1 MPIRKKSLM
10 LNALFCILLL
20 CSCGTK
26 EEYDFYYPIKDSEY
40 LNIDDLSQLPLD
52 DPNYREVSDNLKHF
66 SGMIIKLRYNNKG
79 QFPEYMNKYI
89 SEETLN
95 KFKPTDDDAL
105 LDRND
110 VYVYFDSQIFDI
122 KHNFERGIVS
132 YGYNYCVCEYG
143 SNKSIAGSHV
153 DSIYPCKI
161 YLEMKNG
168 TWIVTDIFEGA

>member
-1 MPIRKKSLM
+1 M

-40 LNIDDLSQLPLD
+40 LNKDDLSQLPLD

-122 KHNFERGIVS
+122 KHNFERGELYHMDTTIVFV
-132 YGYNYCVCEYG
+132 NMDQI
-143 SNKSIAGSHV
+143 NQLP
-153 DSIYPCKI
+153 DP
-161 YLEMKNG
+161 M
-168 TWIVTDIFEGA
+168 